1 MLSFSLLFILSST
14 SKPPTL
20 STRRSFWWIQKI
32 MNKEQRTPLTSLQV
46 ESGREA
52 KCQKYWHLYFIICIS
67 RKSLSTLVQW
77 HMILESWLLIRIC
90 SVSEVLGARTMPALK
105 PILCVRQVSYW
116 HSTSQ
121 RAQQYWKLFKSA
133 PLWILTKNTQGCGKC
148 LFCMEPK
155 SKCQCS
161 EEDKVFHSISHVR
174 FQTVFTPITS
184 AILLR

>member
-1 MLSFSLLFILSST
+1 MPKILTSVFYNMHQSQGPST
-14 SKPPTL
+14 S
-20 STRRSFWWIQKI
+20 
-32 MNKEQRTPLTSLQV
+32 
-46 ESGREA
+46 
-52 KCQKYWHLYFIICIS
+52 
-67 RKSLSTLVQW
+67 VQW

-161 EEDKVFHSISHVR
+161 EEDKVFILYLMWGVKQFSAPSHRR
-174 FQTVFTPITS
+174 FCLDSSLAMADIHIGHVPC
-184 AILLR
+184 AINFCSWEIIDNSFWGQF